1 MGKTESLT
9 HPAVEIQ
16 LPLKSGPRQYVIP
29 TETTLFLWQ
38 ALGPGTANRLAPSDT
53 TRGKAQ
59 MDVEAILEEQTS
71 WEVSLDGQAVPLL
84 RESPY
89 RNSGYRGLAWWTAIN
104 SVELPADLTVQFET
118 RGDRPAIDEE
128 PLVCW
133 TATGQRLSWNQPI
146 ESTITLQAPDNSPH
160 DFETHRE
167 TLWNRH
173 SVYKPRRE

>member
-1 MGKTESLT
+1 MAKTESLT

-16 LPLKSGPRQYVIP
+16 LPIEAGCRQYVIP

-38 ALGPGTANRLAPSDT
+38 ALGPGTANRLAPSGT

-71 WEVSLDGQAVPLL
+71 WAVSLDGQAVPLL

-89 RNSGYRGLAWWTAIN
+89 RNSGYRGIAWWTAID
-104 SVELPADLTVQFET
+104 SVELPAELTVQFRT
-118 RGDRPAIDEE
+118 GGDQPTIDEV

-133 TATGQRLSWNQPI
+133 TATGRRLSWNQVI
-146 ESTITLQAPDNSPH
+146 ESTITLQAPDNSAR